1 MLACNVMKTFR
12 LDPTAGGDQAAA
24 VAGKIDKLLREG
36 KRVAV
41 TIAEEQELLSP
52 RQAARRLGFS
62 RRHVTRL
69 IDYGVLEARQLPGS
83 SDWKVSLW
91 SVLTLEERRAE
102 SHRVTAEW
110 SRDLDAMG
118 APAE

>member
-1 MLACNVMKTFR
+1 MKLLLDANLSPEVAR
-12 LDPTAGGDQAAA
+12 LLT
-24 VAGKIDKLLREG
+24 GKIDKLLREG

-52 RQAARRLGFS
+52 QQAARRLGFS

-69 IDYGVLEARQLPGS
+69 IDYGVLEARQPSGS
-83 SDWKVSLW
+83 SYWRIPMW
-91 SVLTLEERRAE
+91 SVLALEERRAE
-102 SHRVTAEW
+102 HHRLTAEW

-118 APAE
+118 APTE